1 MDSILTCGFLHPGG
15 GSDGRAYA
23 APAAEGWE
31 NDGGA
36 IPRIIIQVGSGVLRM
51 ESSSNVGLSRLIAA
65 AALCLVLTASALAQA
80 PAGPQPASPGQSNPP
95 SATPP
100 RKDAPQ
106 QKPPEA
112 GVTISVEVPVVTL
125 DVIATTQ
132 HGDLIPGLKKENF
145 RVLEDG
151 QPQTITSFGPGDA
164 PITMVLLMEFSAR
177 FYGFYSSYAKYWADA
192 LFPNLKPK
200 DWVALVTFDMRTH
213 MEVDF
218 TQNKDEVRGAL
229 NSLYF
234 PGFSESNVF
243 DALLET
249 VERLKDVKGKKSI
262 LLLASGIDTFSKHTL
277 DQTIK
282 QLRGTDVTVFV
293 VGVDKPISNMLEMH
307 GQLGGMRELNFLQ
320 AENQMKTFAQ
330 ITGGFAWFP
339 QFDGEI
345 PGVMRDVTEFLRHQ
359 YNITYSPTNRNADGK
374 YRKIKVELVAPDGSP
389 LTVTDQKGKKQKWV
403 VYAKEGY
410 TAPKGGVGD

>member
-1 MDSILTCGFLHPGG
+1 MRFSPSRVGALAGVPMLHPQE
-15 GSDGRAYA
+15 SR
-23 APAAEGWE
+23 E

-36 IPRIIIQVGSGVLRM
+36 LARIILKGNSGVTM
-51 ESSSNVGLSRLIAA
+51 ESRSNVCLLQLTAA
-65 AALCLVLTASALAQA
+65 AAVCLLLAGLTLAQA
-80 PAGPQPASPGQSNPP
+80 PAGPQPAAPGQSNPAP
-95 SATPP
+95 ATPP
-100 RKDAPQ
+100 QQKEPPPQ

-151 QPQTITSFGPGDA
+151 QPQTITNFGPGDA
-164 PITMVLLMEFSAR
+164 PITMVVLMEFSAR
-177 FYGFYSSYAKYWADA
+177 FYGFYSAYAKFWADA

-213 MEVDF
+213 MEADF
-218 TQNKDEVRGAL
+218 TQNKDEVRQAL
-229 NSLYF
+229 YRLYF

-243 DALLET
+243 DALLDT
-249 VERLKDVKGKKSI
+249 VDRLKDVKGKKSI

-277 DQTIK
+277 DQTMK
-282 QLRGTDVTVFV
+282 ALRGTDVTVFV
-293 VGVDKPISNMLEMH
+293 VGVDKPISNYLEMH
-307 GQLGGMRELNFLQ
+307 GMLGGMRELSFLQ

-330 ITGGFAWFP
+330 MTGGFAWFP

-359 YNITYSPTNRNADGK
+359 YSITYSPTNHATDGK
-374 YRKIKVELVAPDGSP
+374 YRKIKVELVAPDGGP
-389 LTVTDQKGKKQKWV
+389 LTVLDQKGKKQKWV